1 MSERPPTLRTLLTTE
16 EVARRLS
23 VSRSLV
29 YELVVK
35 GKLPHHRVGVGRGT
49 IRISEDDVAEF
60 LRCCRIE
67 TREETDKNRMRPSR
81 VKLRHLRG

>member
-1 MSERPPTLRTLLTTE
+1 MRREKPNLPKLLTIE
-16 EVARRLS
+16 EVATHLS

-60 LRCCRIE
+60 LRCCRTE
-67 TREETDKNRMRPSR
+67 TREEPDKKRMKPSP

>member
-1 MSERPPTLRTLLTTE
+1 MRREKLNLPKLLTTE
-16 EVARRLS
+16 EVATHLS

-60 LRCCRIE
+60 LRSCRRE
-67 TREETDKNRMRPSR
+67 TRDETDRSLKRPPR
-81 VKLRHLRG
+81 RKLRHLRG